1 MISADKDT
9 EQLEHSHIADGNG
22 KYYSS
27 FGKQSDKKLNSASP
41 HEGKFIETESR
52 EGWEERGKGLLMGM
66 GFLHGVMPQKV
77 KQSPYDQSF
86 HS

>member
-9 EQLEHSHIADGNG
+9 EQLEHSHIADGNR

-52 EGWEERGKGLLMGM
+52 EG
-66 GFLHGVMPQKV
+66 
-77 KQSPYDQSF
+77 
-86 HS
+86 